1 MKEILSNAWHKVF
14 KPFLMDNQMAIC
26 IGTALLGFIYGLI
39 VLLAGPNRSG
49 YKAFGEI
56 TISNKTELLTNV
68 LSSRISELTLKR
80 NAIKHEDSLLRLSVN
95 KTGTPKGTQTADL
108 AKLAIDSAKIS
119 AILWSSRRD
128 IYLLNYHNADTSVTL
143 LSNYLY
149 VKKDVLLDSLNSDRW
164 DDDNCLIKTLPVMVV
179 DTCQWLTGSP
189 KNCMDVLKLKQNKRA
204 SVIGFIGDYPM
215 FGFWVVLSIG
225 QIMLWFILFPLL
237 GGNLLNQKA
246 KLGALYNLTLRQ
258 RLINFT
264 MSFDFLVVFCLCFYI
279 VLTDKY
285 IITDH
290 YFLTGFTTRMIFYGV
305 PGYLV
310 AGFCFMSYLT
320 LAQQF
325 ERVNNSYMAKLKKAA
340 PGTTPPMDQYLSL
353 KGAFDNTFFCSALIL
368 TSFVVCEA
376 VLIYAINSTE
386 ASKFYR
392 LETGR
397 PLIPGDFVYLMGLLH
412 TFALLVFYIPVKLKF
427 NTLPITQP
435 GMMALPGAP
444 SPLQSFF
451 SSIGTLL
458 ITVSPVIAGLSQ
470 NLLSWI
476 FK

>member
-1 MKEILSNAWHKVF
+1 MRQILSDSWYKGLR
-14 KPFLMDNQMAIC
+14 PFLMNNQMAVC
-26 IGTALLGFIYGLI
+26 VGTALLGFIYALI
-39 VLLAGPNRSG
+39 VLLGTPSKSRFPA
-49 YKAFGEI
+49 YGEI
-56 TISNKTELLTNV
+56 AIANKTDLLTNI
-68 LSSRISELTLKR
+68 LRSRISELTLKQIEISNR
-80 NAIKHEDSLLRLSVN
+80 NRLLRVSIN
-95 KTGTPKGTQTADL
+95 GAGSPKQTQTADL
-108 AKLAIDSAKIS
+108 AKLAIDSAKVS
-119 AILWSSRRD
+119 AILWTSRRD
-128 IYLLNYHNADTSVTL
+128 INLLNNHNADTSMTL

-149 VKKDVLLDSLNSDRW
+149 VKKEALSNTLNSKDW
-164 DDDNCLIKTLPVMVV
+164 ADDNKLIKTVPVLVV
-179 DTCQWLTGSP
+179 DTCLWLVGSP
-189 KNCMDVLKLKQNKRA
+189 KTCIDVLKLKQNKRG
-204 SVIGFIGDYPM
+204 SVIEFIGDYPM

-237 GGNLLNQKA
+237 GGNLLSQKA
-246 KLGALYNLTLRQ
+246 KLGILYNLTLPQ
-258 RLINFT
+258 RLINFIT
-264 MSFDFLVVFCLCFYI
+264 AFGFLVIFCLCFYM
-279 VLTDKY
+279 VLTDRY

-290 YFLTGFTTRMIFYGV
+290 YFLTGFNTRMIFFGI

-325 ERVNNSYMAKLKKAA
+325 DAVNDDYLKSLNKAA
-340 PGTTPPMDQYLSL
+340 PGAAPPTDKYLSL

-368 TSFVVCEA
+368 TSFVICEA

-386 ASKFYR
+386 ASRFYR
-392 LETGR
+392 LESGR

-412 TFALLVFYIPVKLKF
+412 TFVLLVFYIPVKIKF
-427 NTLPITQP
+427 NTLPIMQP